1 MPTLNKLLIAALGTV
16 SLLFAATADAATF
29 ALDQTVNGYN
39 YKATADFT
47 FSGGQ
52 WTVVLTN
59 LGGPVSQNGQVL
71 TGLFWDGPGS
81 GGYTPVSANPTA
93 GSGLFNDNG
102 TPFVGDSLAKHSAY
116 TSNQNGHEN
125 GIIMAGFDLSATV
138 FQSGGSNPVLNGV
151 DYGLVSTFA
160 GGGISGNQ
168 NPFVRN
174 SATFVLG
181 GAADGAIQNVI
192 FQYGSDLCEEP
203 SFPGIEQGRS
213 TQPTPEP
220 TSLAIWALGAIAVGY
235 GARRRMRK
243 QK

>member
-1 MPTLNKLLIAALGTV
+1 MSRLNKLLIAALGAV
-16 SLLFAATADAATF
+16 SLLLPATADAAVF
-29 ALDQTVNGYN
+29 ALNQTVNGYN
-39 YKATADFT
+39 YKATAEFS

-59 LGGPVSQNGQVL
+59 LGGAVSQNGRVL

-102 TPFVGDSLAKHSAY
+102 TAFVGEGLAQHSAY
-116 TSNQNGHEN
+116 TSNQNGREN
-125 GIIMAGFDLSATV
+125 GIIMAGFDLTATV

-168 NPFVRN
+168 NPFVRS

-181 GAADGAIQNVI
+181 GAIDGTISNVL

-203 SFPGIEQGRS
+203 SFPGIPQGGS
-213 TQPTPEP
+213 TQSTPEP
-220 TSLAIWALGAIAVGY
+220 TSLAIWALGIAAVGF